1 MYENFDIYYRIKP
14 INIKLISALFYNLEP
29 GSKVVDIGCGQNWVK
44 SLPLSN
50 TVNVIGFDPL
60 DPKADYKACIS
71 KNDEWCNQHQN
82 YFDAGIALN
91 CLHFATTEGVLDNID
106 LSLNLLKKRSYLY
119 LSLNQ
124 SRIDERDNTTTDDI
138 KLTFDH
144 WVSLLS
150 KYYDIKISYL
160 FKDEGDDASL
170 SGQHH
175 FILRRRYV
183 D

>member
-14 INIKLISALFYNLEP
+14 ININLISALFSKLEP

-50 TVNVIGFDPL
+50 SFNVIGFDPFNS
-60 DPKADYKACIS
+60 KADYKASITES
-71 KNDEWCNQHQN
+71 DEWCSQHQD

-91 CLHFATTEGVLDNID
+91 SLHFATTEGVLDNID

-124 SRIDERDNTTTDDI
+124 SRIDERNNTTTDDI
-138 KLTFDH
+138 KFTFDH

-150 KYYDIKISYL
+150 KYYDIKLSYL
-160 FKDEGDDASL
+160 YKDEGVDASIT
-170 SGQHH
+170 GHHH

>member
-1 MYENFDIYYRIKP
+1 MYKNFDLHYRIKP
-14 INIKLISALFYNLEP
+14 INIKLISVLFSTLKL
-29 GSKVVDIGCGQNWVK
+29 GDQVVDIGCGQNWVK
-44 SLPLSN
+44 RLPLSN
-50 TVNVIGFDPL
+50 TLNVVGFDPL
-60 DPKADYKACIS
+60 DPKADYKACIT
-71 KNDEWCNQHQN
+71 KDDEWCSQHQD